1 VEQGDDTSLD
11 LSRSHLVDEE
21 MHDNENIVP
30 PGHSGIYV
38 ESTKAII
45 ENTMMAGNSLSA
57 LSVVRG
63 GSSKLRDCDLIENGA
78 HPLMVEEVNDVFLQ
92 MQPEFQN
99 FIRGGIDDL
108 GGNCMG
114 LPVPNPR
121 DLEIGKKRFRAPVPE
136 KICAGHLTMIDLY
149 K

>member
-1 VEQGDDTSLD
+1 MEQGDDTSLD

-38 ESTKAII
+38 E
-45 ENTMMAGNSLSA
+45 SA

-114 LPVPNPR
+114 LPVHNPR